1 MFRMLQSISLI
12 FLLPITTHAGDI
24 FSEVSVGIVKSEQS
38 GIQFS
43 TTKESLDGDIIS
55 ICSLKDALCKSY
67 EGSEFSIMTV
77 DDSVEDVATGKNIY
91 TFGYN
96 DKQTDKL
103 NSGTYLSFIYPEKV
117 KADFSFNGGN
127 EITFK
132 SNDVRQDFYSCTSSE
147 GVHVYSG
154 NRNLHLYYSLG
165 YDVKPTC
172 AEDVYK

>member
-1 MFRMLQSISLI
+1 MLRNLQSIFLI

-24 FSEVSVGIVKSEQS
+24 SSVVSIGIVKSEQS
-38 GIQFS
+38 GIQLS
-43 TTKESLDGDIIS
+43 TTKEFLDGDIIS

-67 EGSEFSIMTV
+67 EGSSFSIMTV
-77 DDSVEDVATGKNIY
+77 DDSVEDVANSKNIY

-96 DKQTDKL
+96 DKQTDEL
-103 NSGTYLSFIYPEKV
+103 NSGTYFSFIYPENG
-117 KADFSFNGGN
+117 KADFSFNGKN

-132 SNDVRQDFYSCTSSE
+132 INGVRQDFYSCTSSE

-154 NRNLHLYYSLG
+154 NRKLHLYYSLG
-165 YDVKPTC
+165 YDVKSTC